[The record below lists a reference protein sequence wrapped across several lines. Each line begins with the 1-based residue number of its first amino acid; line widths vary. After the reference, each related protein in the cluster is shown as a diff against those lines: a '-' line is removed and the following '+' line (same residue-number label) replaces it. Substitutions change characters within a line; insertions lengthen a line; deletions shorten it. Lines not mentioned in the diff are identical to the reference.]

1 MTAHQTAFNDI
12 KDLVSKS
19 ACLTVIDHTNPG
31 DNKIFL
37 TCDASDF
44 RTGAILSWEPTWET
58 EKPVAYNLM
67 QLTSTQLNYSVHE
80 KELLAI
86 IHGLK
91 KWCSDLLGSH
101 VEVFMDHRTLENFEG
116 QKDLSQRQTCWL
128 EVMSQ
133 FEMTISYIHGEHNC
147 IADVLSQLP
156 PDKSPVMDSD
166 LEEISSWK
174 EWLTMNTSNSINT
187 TISISSDNKMLDTI
201 KASYQHNE
209 FCNKFISEELILP
222 EVKEINGIWYIGNHL
237 LVPQV
242 GSIREDL
249 FCIAHKT
256 LGHFGVDKSYATL

>member
-1 MTAHQTAFNDI
+1 MALTFDSLSCMTVPGSDEIPHVLFLPNLVDHTQILSPLTTNIAEKKFPEWMTAHQTAFNDI

-44 RTGAILSWEPTWET
+44 RTGAILSWGPTWET

-116 QKDLSQRQTCWL
+116 QKRPIPETSLLARSH
-128 EVMSQ
+128 V
-133 FEMTISYIHGEHNC
+133 
-147 IADVLSQLP
+147 
-156 PDKSPVMDSD
+156 PV
-166 LEEISSWK
+166 
-174 EWLTMNTSNSINT
+174 
-187 TISISSDNKMLDTI
+187 
-201 KASYQHNE
+201 
-209 FCNKFISEELILP
+209 
-222 EVKEINGIWYIGNHL
+222 
-237 LVPQV
+237 
-242 GSIREDL
+242 
-249 FCIAHKT
+249 
-256 LGHFGVDKSYATL
+256 